1 MTAAPSQER
10 RGARTWPPDH
20 AIRSGPIAGIHRA
33 RDCYVTP
40 GRRQLWQYVGNVTT
54 GNFALTAAALQRV
67 AKRTDP
73 LDLIA
78 GETKR

>member
-1 MTAAPSQER
+1 MHEAVGEAEGEVVGEAVGECTSSDKAV
-10 RGARTWPPDH
+10 
-20 AIRSGPIAGIHRA
+20 RA
-33 RDCYVTP
+33 QWVTCYVTP